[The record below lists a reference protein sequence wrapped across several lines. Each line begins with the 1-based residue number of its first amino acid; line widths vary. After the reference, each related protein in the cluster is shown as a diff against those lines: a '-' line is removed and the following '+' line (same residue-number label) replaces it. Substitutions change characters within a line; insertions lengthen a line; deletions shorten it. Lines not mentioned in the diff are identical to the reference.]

1 MSTKANINRRIVL
14 GVVAAG
20 VIALVSTAWFGNRP
34 APDANEIKLNI
45 TVPPVI
51 LVNDSPIYDTDVQ
64 YQAQAA
70 DMIDIGENLQKN
82 NPNYQIILDEL
93 VDQRLLALAAK
104 SQGLEQRDSSK
115 RRLSLARERSLG
127 DILIEEQ
134 LNTVMTD
141 DYLKQLYDAQNALRA
156 GRTEVRARQI
166 ILTDEES
173 ANNIVAR
180 LEKGEPL
187 GSLAA
192 AYSLDRVSRD
202 KGGDMG
208 YFAKDML
215 DQTLTNIAF
224 SSPKGEIKGPFETQ
238 AGWHVLEVTGR
249 RNTPIPDFEDVK
261 KDLESFTRAS
271 EVQNLISSLRNQATI
286 TAIPYDK

>member
-1 MSTKANINRRIVL
+1 MSTKADINRRIVL

-70 DMIDIGENLQKN
+70 DMIDIGENLHKN

-115 RRLSLARERSLG
+115 RRLSLARERILG

-141 DYLKQLYDAQNALRA
+141 DYLN
-156 GRTEVRARQI
+156 
-166 ILTDEES
+166 
-173 ANNIVAR
+173 
-180 LEKGEPL
+180 
-187 GSLAA
+187 
-192 AYSLDRVSRD
+192 
-202 KGGDMG
+202 
-208 YFAKDML
+208 
-215 DQTLTNIAF
+215 
-224 SSPKGEIKGPFETQ
+224 
-238 AGWHVLEVTGR
+238 
-249 RNTPIPDFEDVK
+249 
-261 KDLESFTRAS
+261 
-271 EVQNLISSLRNQATI
+271 
-286 TAIPYDK
+286 